1 MKRLSQIAVIAALT
15 LGWSVAYAQSA
26 THQTGD
32 YPAQRFGE
40 QGQLAISSDAALSIR
55 DTSISHGDSALTIEL
70 APAFDYFAVK
80 GVSVG
85 GFVSVDYAKSGD
97 NHATRFGIG
106 PRIGYNFTLS
116 DLLSVWPK
124 AGFSYAH
131 TSVTGAIAVTNVT
144 TIETTTS
151 GDALALNL
159 FVPLMLHPATHFFA
173 GFGPFLDADVTG
185 DNKATVFGGKLT
197 LGGWLD

>member
-1 MKRLSQIAVIAALT
+1 MKRLSQTAIMFALV
-15 LGWSVAYAQSA
+15 LVSSVGNAQSA
-26 THQTGD
+26 SHQTGD

-55 DTSISHGDSALTIEL
+55 NTSISDGGSTLTLEL
-70 APAFDYFAVK
+70 APAFDYFVVN
-80 GVSVG
+80 GFSVG
-85 GFVSVDYAKSGD
+85 GFVSLDYTKSGD

-106 PRIGYNFTLS
+106 PRVGYNFTLS
-116 DLLSVWPK
+116 DLLSLWPK
-124 AGFSYAH
+124 VGFSYAH
-131 TSVTGAIAVTNVT
+131 TSVTGAIAITNDA

-151 GDALALNL
+151 GNALALNL

-173 GFGPFLDADVTG
+173 GFGPFLDTDVTG
-185 DNKATVFGGKLT
+185 DHKATVVGGKLT